1 MIIYPVIELADLFY
15 AHEYGWLDA
24 LVEATEGV
32 LLRPEPRLRRVF
44 KSGFTIREYLARRG
58 LRAGGLKINYTTAVG
73 VVCLGVV
80 NLAGILGDSYHS
92 VLGRLLRM
100 F

>member
-15 AHEYGWLDA
+15 AQKPL
-24 LVEATEGV
+24 
-32 LLRPEPRLRRVF
+32 RVF

>member
-32 LLRPEPRLRRVF
+32 LLRPEPGLRRVF

-58 LRAGGLKINYTTAVG
+58 LRVGGLK
-73 VVCLGVV
+73 
-80 NLAGILGDSYHS
+80 S
-92 VLGRLLRM
+92 
-100 F
+100 